1 MKLTELIPKTPMKN
15 KKKSLIAESNKLN
28 RRASMEV
35 TTWLMRR
42 IQMMVI
48 MMILRCLRILKMN
61 EIVHSMEM
69 TILCLVRRKSNHN
82 KQLCP

>member
-28 RRASMEV
+28 QRASMEV

-42 IQMMVI
+42 IQMTAI
-48 MMILRCLRILKMN
+48 MMISRCLRILKMN

-69 TILCLVRRKSNHN
+69 TILCLVRRKSNHS